1 MIGGVVGAQ
10 FGARSALIL
19 GGETLRAL
27 LAVLVL
33 AVGTRFLVDLVT
45 PPTEQ
50 FTISEVVG

>member
-1 MIGGVVGAQ
+1 
-10 FGARSALIL
+10 
-19 GGETLRAL
+19 L